1 MLLSRGHAEVSVK
14 FLVGAAVGGL
24 AVHLWRRF
32 RDNREARRRYWA
44 QAIPDDPIMAKE
56 WDDIDPL

>member
-1 MLLSRGHAEVSVK
+1 VLFWQNDAEVIVK
-14 FLVGAAVGGL
+14 FVVGVAVGGL

-32 RDNREARRRYWA
+32 RDKRDARRRYWA
-44 QAIPDDPIMAKE
+44 QAIPDDPRMAKE